1 MKKITQHYFN
11 MISLKIKN
19 GKTNEV
25 FEKELE
31 SIEQAIQFLSDY
43 ENQNDTFVRHYEKGT
58 NKRIIGGKLEKI
70 K

>member
-1 MKKITQHYFN
+1 MKKIIQHYFN

-19 GKTNEV
+19 GKTNEI
-25 FEKELE
+25 FENDFE
-31 SIEQAIQFLSDY
+31 SIEQAIQFLTDY

>member
-1 MKKITQHYFN
+1 

-19 GKTNEV
+19 CKTNEV

-58 NKRIIGGKLEKI
+58 NERIIGGKLEKI